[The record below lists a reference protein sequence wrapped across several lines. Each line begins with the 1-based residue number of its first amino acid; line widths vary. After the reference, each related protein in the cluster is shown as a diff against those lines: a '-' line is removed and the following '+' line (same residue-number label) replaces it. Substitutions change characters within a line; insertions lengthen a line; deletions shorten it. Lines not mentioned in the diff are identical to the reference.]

1 MDLLGSSRSILLSVA
16 ASLLV
21 FTAIMHVRVLMFKA
35 TLELGEGRGMRQVKS
50 PQCLLF
56 FPRLSFFCLFVF
68 YFFITIFLNFIL
80 FLNFT

>member
-35 TLELGEGRGMRQVKS
+35 TLELERGVGRATMELEKGCWKRAS
-50 PQCLLF
+50 
-56 FPRLSFFCLFVF
+56 
-68 YFFITIFLNFIL
+68 
-80 FLNFT
+80 